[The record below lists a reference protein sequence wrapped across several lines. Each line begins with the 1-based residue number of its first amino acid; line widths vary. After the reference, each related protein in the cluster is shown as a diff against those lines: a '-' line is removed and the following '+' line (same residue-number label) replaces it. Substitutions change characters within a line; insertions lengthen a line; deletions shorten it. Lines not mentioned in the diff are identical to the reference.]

1 VAAFPAVTALS
12 AVQETSMEKKQILV
26 IGLEP
31 ELVDFSTMPDMNAGK
46 VRAGL
51 ETDEAKLAA
60 LAYDDPQ

>member
-1 VAAFPAVTALS
+1 
-12 AVQETSMEKKQILV
+12 MEKKQILA

-31 ELVDFSTMPDMNAGK
+31 ELVHFSTMPDMNAGK